1 MPFVYKLS
9 LYHWSRVDLMGNLC
23 SAFQNIIPLN
33 SNLPS
38 KILFLGLSGAGKTS
52 ILYRL
57 KRDDSFEITPTIGF
71 NVETVL
77 SKSVSFTIW
86 DVRGESRHSPL
97 WRHFFAESKG
107 IVFVVD
113 AADPSTF
120 CETKEALDWILSS
133 DEIEGVLFVLLV
145 NKQDLP
151 QAATPSDVVKKIGLD
166 KVRDRKVHVQ
176 GTSVRT
182 GEGLLEA
189 MTELGRMINN
199 DNQHTPK

>member
-1 MPFVYKLS
+1 MGS
-9 LYHWSRVDLMGNLC
+9 LCN
-23 SAFQNIIPLN
+23 AFIPLSGN
-33 SNLPS
+33 SSNPPL

-57 KRDDSFEITPTIGF
+57 KQDDSFEVIPTIGF
-71 NVETVL
+71 NVETVPL
-77 SKSVSFTIW
+77 SKSVSFMIW
-86 DVRGESRHSPL
+86 DVRGESRRSPL

-120 CETKEALDWILSS
+120 CEAKEALDWILSS
-133 DEIEGVLFVLLV
+133 DEIEGVPFVLLV
-145 NKQDLP
+145 NKQDLS
-151 QAATPSDVVKKIGLD
+151 QAATPSDVVKKLGLD
-166 KVRDRKVHVQ
+166 KVQDRKVHVQ

-189 MTELGRMINN
+189 MIELGRMIN
-199 DNQHTPK
+199 DDTQHNLE